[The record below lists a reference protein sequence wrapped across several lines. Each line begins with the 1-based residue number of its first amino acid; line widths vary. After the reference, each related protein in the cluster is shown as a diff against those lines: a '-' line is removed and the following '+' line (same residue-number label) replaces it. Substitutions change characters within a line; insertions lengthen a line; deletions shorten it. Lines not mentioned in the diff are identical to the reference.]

1 MTWRPLPGPGGSEP
15 RPVGESLGRIAR
27 HLGAPTPAALTQLFD
42 RWEEL
47 VGAAVGAHARPV
59 SLARG
64 VLVVAVDEPAWAAQL
79 RWLESDLL
87 RRFDL
92 HLGAG
97 VVRGIT
103 VRVRP
108 R

>member
-1 MTWRPLPGPGGSEP
+1 MTWRPLPGPGTSEP

-27 HLGAPTPAALTQLFD
+27 HLGAPPPGALSRVFD

-47 VGAAVGAHARPV
+47 VGPTLAARTRPV

-64 VLVVAVDEPAWAAQL
+64 VLVVAVAEPAWAAQL
-79 RWLESDLL
+79 RWLEADLL
-87 RRFDL
+87 RRFEEA
-92 HLGAG
+92 LGRG
-97 VVRGIT
+97 VVEALT

-108 R
+108 G